1 MSGALRTLK
10 MLLDYKPKR
19 ETQAIERAI
28 GEEFYRAA
36 DTTPSM
42 FQRGRSFAEG
52 RAGLEDQF
60 GVKFEDLPQ
69 GNATLV
75 NLPGQRIEY
84 PPTISEHEF
93 ELAIDPKYPFTKPS
107 GIAGSGSYY
116 QKDTRFMEFDTSG
129 LAPFGSYGGGGA
141 GRGAYAAMYGD
152 LLDDPRKINFTSAL
166 SHRNEHRRNYNQ
178 AAALLRDKRLARQI
192 LIDPQQY
199 TGATLARDLPNPK
212 YFMERSPEEQV
223 GALQAQGALQLY
235 NKILKTANH
244 KDTYPEM
251 RDEVL
256 GILGDDFYHSED
268 PASFAAMANTLRR
281 SGAPSREY
289 DTIGASALRRA
300 ALIADIVGERPG
312 GIRRSL
318 LDGLE
323 YRRGGKV

>member
-1 MSGALRTLK
+1 MAGALSLLKQLLAIDNRAARAVERT
-10 MLLDYKPKR
+10 
-19 ETQAIERAI
+19 I

-84 PPTISEHEF
+84 APTISEHVYD
-93 ELAIDPKYPFTKPS
+93 LSVHPKNSLTKNA
-107 GIAGSGSYY
+107 GIAGSGSFYP
-116 QKDTRFMEFDTSG
+116 KDTRFMEFDTSG

-166 SHRNEHRRNYNQ
+166 SQRNEHRRNYNQ

-192 LIDPQQY
+192 LVDPFQY
-199 TGATLARDLPNPK
+199 DGAGLARDRPNPQ

-235 NKILKTANH
+235 NKILKTADH
-244 KDTYPEM
+244 KDVYPDM
-251 RDEVL
+251 RDEVRGL
-256 GILGDDFYHSED
+256 LGDDFYHSED

-300 ALIADIVGERPG
+300 ALIADIVGERSG